1 MSATHDSHSEPVNH
15 YKTSFSVETQ
25 KELKDEDSQAWREI
39 VALLI
44 GIVSGGVMLAVMC
57 VYLTTK
63 YMT

>member
-1 MSATHDSHSEPVNH
+1 MSATHDSHPAPVNH
-15 YKTSFSVETQ
+15 YKTSFTVETQ

-63 YMT
+63 YMH

>member
-1 MSATHDSHSEPVNH
+1 MTATHDPHAAPTDYYTS
-15 YKTSFSVETQ
+15 SFSPETQ

-44 GIVSGGVMLAVMC
+44 GIVSGGVLLAIMC
-57 VYLTTK
+57 VFLTTR

>member
-1 MSATHDSHSEPVNH
+1 MSATHDSQPTPVNY

-25 KELKDEDSQAWREI
+25 KELKDEDAQAWRAI

-44 GIVSGGVMLAVMC
+44 GIVSGGVMLAIMC